1 MYFGKQKESLR
12 VVYFVARVHV
22 GGTSVELWEK

>member
-1 MYFGKQKESLR
+1 MYFGKQKKALELFT
-12 VVYFVARVHV
+12 FVARVHV